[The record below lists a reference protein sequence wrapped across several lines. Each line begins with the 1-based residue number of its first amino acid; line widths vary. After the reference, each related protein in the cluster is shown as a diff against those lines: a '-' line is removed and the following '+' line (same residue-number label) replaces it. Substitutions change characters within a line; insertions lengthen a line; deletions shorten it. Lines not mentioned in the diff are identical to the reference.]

1 MDMRDGSLP
10 SILSRIA
17 SDIHGKYLGVA
28 FPNVSQGTIL
38 HSSSKLAGDTTGSP
52 SARCKPPTRE
62 SSAKHFNNY
71 KALI

>member
-1 MDMRDGSLP
+1 VDMRDGFLP
-10 SILSRIA
+10 SILLGIA

-52 SARCKPPTRE
+52 SASTEPPTRE
-62 SSAKHFNNY
+62 SSAEHLFFK
-71 KALI
+71 L

>member
-10 SILSRIA
+10 TILLRAA

-52 SARCKPPTRE
+52 SARSKPSARE

>member
-1 MDMRDGSLP
+1 MDVRDCSLP
-10 SILSRIA
+10 TILLRAA

-52 SARCKPPTRE
+52 FARSEPSTRE